1 MKVVAYLVNRY
12 PEASLTT
19 VRREIEAVSNCS
31 IKVLR
36 FAHRPSLQPLAA
48 CRDSA
53 EAALTEYLATGNSLG
68 MIRSLIAALI
78 LRPAGVCKAF
88 GQIVRLKPLKI
99 RNFSY
104 LLLASRLLERLVA
117 EGADHLHVHFAQ
129 SSAVV
134 AMLTRALGGP
144 RWTMT
149 VHGPEDLDLAH
160 QRVLSEL
167 AARANGTIAISEWAA
182 ASVRKAVAPHV
193 IKIRVIGMGV
203 DRDFLHPPTQIDPAG
218 EILCV
223 ARLDRR
229 KGHSVLL
236 EAIRKLRMIGLTPT
250 VRFVGDGPCRTQLES
265 EVLRHGLQSQ
275 VQFAGWMLE
284 KQVKECLDA
293 CRFFVLPSFSEG
305 LPVSIM
311 EAFARARPV
320 IASEVAGI
328 PELVLTQ
335 WNGLL
340 VPPGDADALATA
352 MRTFLEAG
360 AGELF
365 EIGMRGR
372 AEVLSRFQSL
382 QNGQLLV
389 KFWQEC
395 H

>member
-19 VRREIEAVSNCS
+19 VRREIEAVSHCG

-48 CRDSA
+48 SRDWA

-68 MIRSLIAALI
+68 LIRSFIATLI

-88 GQIVRLKPLKI
+88 RQTMRLKPLKI

-104 LLLASRLLERLVA
+104 LLLASRLFERLVA
-117 EGADHLHVHFAQ
+117 ERVDHLHVHFAQ
-129 SSAVV
+129 SSAIV
-134 AMLTRALGGP
+134 AMLAQALGGP

-149 VHGPEDLDLAH
+149 VHGPEDLDIQH
-160 QRVLSEL
+160 ERVLSRL
-167 AARANGTIAISEWAA
+167 AVSANGVVAISEWAA
-182 ASVRKAVAPHV
+182 VSIRKVVSKPAF
-193 IKIRVIGMGV
+193 KIHVIGMGV
-203 DRDFLHPPTQIDPAG
+203 DREFLKPPIPIDPSG

-223 ARLDRR
+223 ARLDPR

-236 EAIRKLRMIGLTPT
+236 EALQRLRMIGLTPR
-250 VRFVGDGPCRTQLES
+250 VRLVGDGPSRTKLES
-265 EVLRHGLQSQ
+265 EVLRRGLQSQ
-275 VQFAGWMLE
+275 VLFAGWMLE
-284 KQVKECLDA
+284 KEVKECLDA

-328 PELVLTQ
+328 PELVSTSS
-335 WNGLL
+335 GLL
-340 VPPGDADALATA
+340 VPPGDADALARA
-352 MRTFLEAG
+352 MRSFLEASP
-360 AGELF
+360 AELL
-365 EIGMRGR
+365 ELGMRGR
-372 AEVLSRFQSL
+372 AEVLSRHQSPH
-382 QNGQLLV
+382 NGKLLV

-395 H
+395 L